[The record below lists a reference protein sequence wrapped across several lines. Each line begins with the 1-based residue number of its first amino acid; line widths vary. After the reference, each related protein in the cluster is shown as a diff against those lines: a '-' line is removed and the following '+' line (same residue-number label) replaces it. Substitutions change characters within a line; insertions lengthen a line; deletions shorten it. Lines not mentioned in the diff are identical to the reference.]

1 MNEVWVVWASCDD
14 MPETKLAGI
23 ASKEEKANEM
33 VKKLHEVFED
43 AFEYEVEKCSVDS
56 FILNDVEV
64 FF

>member
-23 ASKEEKANEM
+23 ASKEEKANKM
-33 VKKLHEVFED
+33 VKKLREVFED
-43 AFEYEVEKCSVDS
+43 AFEYEVQKCSVDS
-56 FILNDVEV
+56 FVLNDVEV